1 MLLQID
7 ATFIFVFVSFLVFV
21 FLMNLI
27 CYKPLTM
34 LIKKEKGFYIKIKK
48 RLMKQTTKKPKLLK
62 I

>member
-34 LIKKEKGFYIKIKK
+34 LIKKKK
-48 RLMKQTTKKPKLLK
+48 RLLYKNK
-62 I
+62 